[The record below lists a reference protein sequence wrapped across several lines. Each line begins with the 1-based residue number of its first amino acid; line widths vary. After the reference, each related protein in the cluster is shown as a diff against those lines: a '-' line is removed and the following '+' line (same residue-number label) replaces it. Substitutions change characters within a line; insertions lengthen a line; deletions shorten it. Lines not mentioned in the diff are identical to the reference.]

1 MLPNDLNFIPI
12 DREINLDPGKT
23 MVCRYSPDGTIE
35 YINDYF
41 VEISGYEIHEIVG
54 SNIESFK
61 HVELPMTVFRYMMH
75 QAKVGKNV
83 NVLIKEVAKDGRFYW
98 YYTNFEF
105 KKDPEGSILSF
116 IDNRKAA
123 PRIVIPFIENFYE
136 KLLKIEKRSGIQI
149 ATGYF
154 DGFNE
159 ENGMSFSDYTK
170 ALIINSGEIPQNFT
184 QPKPVQAVKPQQN
197 KSFFSKGFGK

>member
-12 DREINLDPGKT
+12 DREINLDPDRT

-41 VEISGYEIHEIVG
+41 VDVSGYEIHEIVG

-61 HVELPMTVFRYMMH
+61 HVELPMTIFKYMMR
-75 QAKVGKNV
+75 QAKMEKNV

-105 KKDPEGSILSF
+105 KKDPDGAILSF

-123 PRIVIPFIENFYE
+123 PRMVLPIIESFYE

-149 ATGYF
+149 ASGYF

-170 ALIINSGEIPQNFT
+170 ALILNSGEILQNFT
-184 QPKPVQAVKPQQN
+184 QIKPVEAAKGLEN
-197 KSFFSKGFGK
+197 KSFFSKIFKE